1 MPGTVLDGVAERLP
15 AAVRE
20 ALLAPLVDHHCHG
33 VRRDDL
39 DRDAFEIAMTEAGT
53 PAPPGATHFDT
64 PLGLAIRR
72 WCAPV
77 LGLPPHAAPDDY
89 LARRA
94 ELGAAEANRRLLTAA
109 GVAAFL
115 VDTGLDDAGLLS
127 AAEMA
132 AACGAQ
138 ARKIVRLERVE
149 QRVVAGGPDA
159 AAYADRLADEL
170 AAATADAVGIKSIA
184 AYRHGLDLDPA
195 RPSRR
200 EVVAAAGRRLADPGG
215 RLADPVLLRH
225 LLWAGVDAVRER
237 GLPLQFHCGFGDTDV
252 VLHRAD
258 PALLTGFIRAVAP
271 CGVPVVL
278 LHCYPYHRQAAYLA
292 AVYPHVYADVGLALT
307 HTAAGSPAVLGE
319 LLELAP
325 FHKQMYSSDC
335 YGLAEACHLGALYHR
350 RGLAAAL
357 AARIEAG
364 EWSAADAARIARMIG
379 SENARRVYR
388 L

>member
-109 GVAAFL
+109 GVTTFL

-132 AACGAQ
+132 PAGGAH
-138 ARKIVRLERVE
+138 AREIVRLERVE
-149 QRVVAGGPDA
+149 QRVAASGPDA
-159 AAYADRLADEL
+159 TAYADRLADEL
-170 AAATADAVGIKSIA
+170 AAATAGAAGIKSIA

-195 RPSRR
+195 RPS
-200 EVVAAAGRRLADPGG
+200 
-215 RLADPVLLRH
+215 
-225 LLWAGVDAVRER
+225 
-237 GLPLQFHCGFGDTDV
+237 
-252 VLHRAD
+252 
-258 PALLTGFIRAVAP
+258 
-271 CGVPVVL
+271 
-278 LHCYPYHRQAAYLA
+278 
-292 AVYPHVYADVGLALT
+292 
-307 HTAAGSPAVLGE
+307 
-319 LLELAP
+319 
-325 FHKQMYSSDC
+325 
-335 YGLAEACHLGALYHR
+335 
-350 RGLAAAL
+350 
-357 AARIEAG
+357 
-364 EWSAADAARIARMIG
+364 
-379 SENARRVYR
+379 
-388 L
+388 